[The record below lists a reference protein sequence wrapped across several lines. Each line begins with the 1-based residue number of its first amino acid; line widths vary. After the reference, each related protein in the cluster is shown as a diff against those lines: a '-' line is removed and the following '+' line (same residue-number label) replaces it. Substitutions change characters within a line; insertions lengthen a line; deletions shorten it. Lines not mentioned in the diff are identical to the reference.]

1 MSGSGDVCLMIFITT
16 IEYKCKIWLHSVPE
30 RLKEPQQRKEKERS
44 IPLQKT
50 VRVEVKSKVIP
61 MSFLKIVRRGSFVGA
76 EEHKKKVEL
85 VGDQSLSP
93 EVTPRSKRRANEIS
107 GEEQPSEKQWIRVGC
122 RGH

>member
-1 MSGSGDVCLMIFITT
+1 MPDD
-16 IEYKCKIWLHSVPE
+16 LHHTMNGKFG
-30 RLKEPQQRKEKERS
+30 RIQCQRSQESHSRGKRKRGVF
-44 IPLQKT
+44 LCRRA

-61 MSFLKIVRRGSFVGA
+61 MSFLKIVRRGSLLGRKSI
-76 EEHKKKVEL
+76 KKGQLVEL

-93 EVTPRSKRRANEIS
+93 EVTPRSKRGVNEIS